1 MKTDVIQS
9 SSSGV
14 DGITHLQ
21 EVLEMGIG
29 ILRCLSV
36 EWTCLDHVHESSLQ
50 LKAVI
55 AGLVDIQSSR
65 NVTAGRGRKLTKR
78 LLSHG

>member
-1 MKTDVIQS
+1 MDIIQS

-14 DGITHLQ
+14 DGAAHLQ
-21 EVLEMGIG
+21 EVLEMGVG
-29 ILRCLSV
+29 TLGCLSA
-36 EWTCLDHVHESSLQ
+36 EWACLDHIHESSLQ

-55 AGLVDIQSSR
+55 VGLVDIQSSR
-65 NVTAGRGRKLTKR
+65 NVAAGRGRKLAES

>member
-29 ILRCLSV
+29 ILRCLYA
-36 EWTCLDHVHESSLQ
+36 ERTCLDHIHESSLQ

-55 AGLVDIQSSR
+55 AGLVDIPSSR
-65 NVTAGRGRKLTKR
+65 NVATGRGRKLMESH
-78 LLSHG
+78 LSHG